1 MLPTLLT
8 HVQSSDNVL
17 KMYNALVAL
26 RTVVK
31 RYEYKMK
38 EQRGPM
44 NEIVQT
50 AFPLLQRLMVQIL
63 DHPQLEAAQ
72 VMHQC
77 LKIFWSATMYSL
89 PEVTGIDVNGWFQM
103 IGSIVQ
109 KTLPEASEGLDPPGQ
124 PIAPEERK
132 VSFYIIVS
140 LSYHNP

>member
-1 MLPTLLT
+1 MDFPAKWPELLPTLLT

-26 RTVVK
+26 RKVVK

-38 EQRGPM
+38 EHRGPM

-72 VMHQC
+72 VICPMC
-77 LKIFWSATMYSL
+77 CCDSYA
-89 PEVTGIDVNGWFQM
+89 
-103 IGSIVQ
+103 
-109 KTLPEASEGLDPPGQ
+109 PP
-124 PIAPEERK
+124 
-132 VSFYIIVS
+132 
-140 LSYHNP
+140 L

>member
-1 MLPTLLT
+1 MDFPAKWPELLPTLLA
-8 HVQSSDNVL
+8 HVQSPDNVL

-26 RTVVK
+26 RKIVK

-63 DHPQLEAAQ
+63 ENNSLEAAQ

-89 PEVTGIDVNGWFQM
+89 PEVRAY
-103 IGSIVQ
+103 
-109 KTLPEASEGLDPPGQ
+109 TL
-124 PIAPEERK
+124 
-132 VSFYIIVS
+132 
-140 LSYHNP
+140 LSRCYSTHH